1 MTRIQTKGKTNLLEI
16 SVQCLV
22 DLKSNNLVDKN
33 VGVHTSPLGISG
45 IFQIGIVIIGN
56 TYDMKMG
63 MQHLIFTRVGNN
75 IVQ

>member
-1 MTRIQTKGKTNLLEI
+1 MTRIQTEGKTNPLEI

-33 VGVHTSPLGISG
+33 VSVHTSPLGISG
-45 IFQIGIVIIGN
+45 IFQIGIIFIGN
-56 TYDMKMG
+56 NYDMKMG